1 MTQLNKVWAIM
12 EIELFLEITAQVRPQ
27 TAPGVA
33 YLGTVMRGPSTEAS
47 ERAYVVEQILDRTMP
62 SWRSEKPAADK
73 DFRWLRKQASRA
85 KVALEREE
93 ELTQNLG
100 DNSPE
105 MDTSNLHPWV
115 WGSIQSLW
123 EGGHYHQA
131 VRDAAIQVNAEA
143 QKKLGRHD
151 VSETDLFNQAFSLED
166 PKVGKPR
173 LRLMDDDGSPTYQS
187 IHRGARALAEGL
199 YSGIRNPAMHTSHE
213 NTDDE
218 EQIALEQL
226 AAFSLL
232 ARWVDQATIVR
243 V

>member
-1 MTQLNKVWAIM
+1 MTKLDKKWAIR
-12 EIELFLEITAQVRPQ
+12 EIELFLQVTAQVRPQ
-27 TAPGVA
+27 TATGTV
-33 YLGTVMRGPSTEAS
+33 YLGTVMRGPLTEAS
-47 ERAYVVEQILDRTMP
+47 ERAYVVEQILDRTIPNWKQDRP
-62 SWRSEKPAADK
+62 SHDK
-73 DFRWLRKQASRA
+73 DFRWLRNQASRA

-93 ELTQNLG
+93 ELAQKLG

-115 WGSIQSLW
+115 WGNIQSLW
-123 EGGHYHQA
+123 KGGHYHQA
-131 VRDAAIQVNAEA
+131 VMDAAIQVNAET
-143 QKKLGRHD
+143 QKKLGRRD
-151 VSETDLFNQAFSLED
+151 VSETDLFNQAFSLDD
-166 PKVGKPR
+166 PKIGKPR
-173 LRLMDDDGSPTYQS
+173 LRLMDDDDSPTYRS

-232 ARWVDQATIVR
+232 ARWVDQSTIIQV
-243 V
+243 

>member
-1 MTQLNKVWAIM
+1 MTQLNKVWAIR
-12 EIELFLEITAQVRPQ
+12 EIELFLGITTQVRPQ
-27 TAPGVA
+27 TAPGVT
-33 YLGTVMRGPSTEAS
+33 YLGTVMRGPLTEAS
-47 ERAYVVEQILDRTMP
+47 ERAYVVEQILDRAIP

-93 ELTQNLG
+93 ELAQNLG

-123 EGGHYHQA
+123 GGGHYHQA

-143 QKKLGRHD
+143 QKKLGRRD

-166 PKVGKPR
+166 PKEGKPR

>member
-1 MTQLNKVWAIM
+1 MTKLDKKWAIR
-12 EIELFLEITAQVRPQ
+12 EIELFLEVTAQVHPR
-27 TAPGVA
+27 TAPGTV
-33 YLGTVMRGPSTEAS
+33 YLGTVMKGPLTEAS
-47 ERAYVVEQILDRTMP
+47 ERAYVVEQILDRTIPNWKQDRP
-62 SWRSEKPAADK
+62 SNDK

-93 ELTQNLG
+93 ELAQKLG

-115 WGSIQSLW
+115 WGNIQSLW
-123 EGGHYHQA
+123 QGGHYHQA
-131 VRDAAIQVNAEA
+131 VRDAAIQVNAET
-143 QKKLGRHD
+143 QKKLGRQD
-151 VSETDLFNQAFSLED
+151 VSETNLFNQAFSLD
-166 PKVGKPR
+166 APKIGKPR
-173 LRLMDDDGSPTYQS
+173 LRLMDDDDSRTYQS

-199 YSGIRNPAMHTSHE
+199 YSGIRNPAMHTLHE

-232 ARWVDQATIVR
+232 ARWVDQATIIQV
-243 V
+243 